1 MRIDIWS
8 DVVCPWCY
16 IGKRRFDAA
25 LSRLVAED
33 SDLESRLDIA
43 YRAYQL
49 DPTAPVDVATPVR
62 DVYAR
67 KFGGPERAEAIFEQM
82 TATAA
87 AEGVTFDFGR
97 ALRANT
103 KRAHRLLWWVRANHG
118 YPAQSAVKENL
129 MAAYFTDG
137 RDIGSIDTLVDIAST
152 TLSDLPHVQ
161 IPSLDAIRSLLT
173 SDVGSQEVEADL
185 LDASDHGIT
194 GVPTYVINGQW
205 SIPGAQDSDTFER
218 VLRRALEREAAQ

>member
-16 IGKRRFDAA
+16 IGKRRFDTA

-33 SDLESRLDIA
+33 SDLTSRLDIS

-49 DPTAPVDVATPVR
+49 DPSAPVDVATPVR

-67 KFGGPERAEAIFEQM
+67 KFGGHERAEAIFEQM
-82 TATAA
+82 TSTAA
-87 AEGVTFDFGR
+87 AEGLTFDFGR

-103 KRAHRLLWWVRANHG
+103 KTSHRLLWWVRANYG
-118 YPAQSAVKENL
+118 YPGQSAVKENL
-129 MAAYFTDG
+129 MAAYFTEG
-137 RDIGSIDTLVDIAST
+137 RDLGSIDTLVDVAHT
-152 TLSDLPHVQ
+152 TLSGQTIAQV
-161 IPSLDAIRSLLT
+161 PSADDIRSLLL
-173 SDVGSQEVEADL
+173 SDTGSREVEAEMAS
-185 LDASDHGIT
+185 ASDHDIT

-218 VLRRALEREAAQ
+218 VLRRAIEREASQ